1 MSRIRGTWR
10 GSPRVARRNNLRVDT
25 QVDARLSLGS
35 AGSPVPT
42 EGVSLT
48 IFQKIIDREI
58 PADIV
63 YEDDQAL
70 AFRDINPQAPTHVLV
85 IPKRAITSVATATK
99 EDSLLLGHL
108 LWVAAEVAREVGLDA
123 SGYRLNINHGDHGG
137 QTVHHVHVHLLG
149 GRPLGWPPG

>member
-35 AGSPVPT
+35 AGSPVLT

-70 AFRDINPQAPTHVLV
+70 AFRDINPQAPTHVFSDSEEGDY
-85 IPKRAITSVATATK
+85 ISCDCDKRRFSLARTSAM
-99 EDSLLLGHL
+99 G
-108 LWVAAEVAREVGLDA
+108 
-123 SGYRLNINHGDHGG
+123 SGGG
-137 QTVHHVHVHLLG
+137 CTG
-149 GRPLGWPPG
+149 GWT